1 MKEMEKMKE
10 TAVKTPFVTSD
21 LYLSAFLKARGMKLI
36 GQNRD
41 DNKKIHFVFEDRKDR
56 KKLIQEYFN
65 NGKVNITDF
74 KNCLQDLKTI
84 VFNIQ

>member
-1 MKEMEKMKE
+1 MKE